1 MLKSFLHY
9 QVISKLGEGGMG
21 VVYHARD
28 TKLKRSVALKFLPHH
43 ISGNSTERK
52 RFTLEAQS
60 AAALN
65 HPNVTQ
71 VYAIEEVEDELF
83 IVMEYIE
90 GQELKEAI
98 DDGALSLD
106 EKCTIA
112 LQIAEGTKAAHD
124 RGIIHRDIKSRNI
137 MLDQKGDVKIMDFGL
152 AYATGTAHITKTGT
166 TLGTA
171 AYMAPEQLAGD
182 EMDERSDIWAFGIVS
197 YELFTGVLPFQGIY
211 ESALIY
217 AIAEEEP
224 IPVSERNP
232 DIPERIDDVISLCL
246 TKDKTV
252 RYQQMDA
259 ILADL
264 TASAPASIPRS
275 KQKGSTSS
283 RRSNL
288 FKVTGITLA
297 VLVLLFFIYQWSG
310 IAAHGIPEKRYL
322 AVLPIENIGQNAAL
336 QSICDGLGETFS
348 FKLSE
353 LEKHE
358 ESYWVMPASEMR
370 GEQVRSARQAHQMF
384 GVNLAILSSIQAVE
398 DSIRL
403 ILELVDAENVHRLD
417 TKQVTV
423 AGNNFSLLER
433 KGVEAMLQMLDIKR
447 TTTIDE
453 VLTDG
458 GSANHVAYEYYLKG
472 RASLQKNNSL
482 DQLKNAIHFFQKA
495 TEEDPQFTLAYAGLG
510 EAFWRTFESTDDV
523 QLATNAEVVLQ
534 QALQINEKLAPVQ
547 SLLGLVNAGRGHYEA
562 AIEHFNRALEI
573 DPNYTQAYRELAN
586 TYHEQGKIEKAVATY
601 RYAIALK
608 PQLWV
613 GYNDL
618 GSLYL
623 RQGNFESAAEQFKK
637 AIELAPQNVNA
648 YSNLGISYHFQG
660 KLDLAES
667 AYQNALAIKNDADV
681 ASNLATLYY
690 SKGLYEQAA
699 QMYQLALQVLPD
711 RYAIW
716 ANLASA
722 YDLSGDKQRARDSY
736 LTAIEKGLD
745 QLAVNPNDAELMA
758 DLAAYY
764 SDVEDSL
771 TALKYIKQALDHN
784 DSDIIIRQRAVTTYE
799 KLGMR
804 QEAIRWITGAMIADI
819 ESQPELESLVE
830 DPRYLAMKEKL
841 DENKKP

>member
-65 HPNVTQ
+65 HPN
-71 VYAIEEVEDELF
+71 
-83 IVMEYIE
+83 
-90 GQELKEAI
+90 
-98 DDGALSLD
+98 
-106 EKCTIA
+106 
-112 LQIAEGTKAAHD
+112 
-124 RGIIHRDIKSRNI
+124 
-137 MLDQKGDVKIMDFGL
+137 
-152 AYATGTAHITKTGT
+152 
-166 TLGTA
+166 
-171 AYMAPEQLAGD
+171 
-182 EMDERSDIWAFGIVS
+182 
-197 YELFTGVLPFQGIY
+197 
-211 ESALIY
+211 
-217 AIAEEEP
+217 
-224 IPVSERNP
+224 
-232 DIPERIDDVISLCL
+232 
-246 TKDKTV
+246 
-252 RYQQMDA
+252 
-259 ILADL
+259 
-264 TASAPASIPRS
+264 
-275 KQKGSTSS
+275 
-283 RRSNL
+283 
-288 FKVTGITLA
+288 
-297 VLVLLFFIYQWSG
+297 
-310 IAAHGIPEKRYL
+310 
-322 AVLPIENIGQNAAL
+322 
-336 QSICDGLGETFS
+336 
-348 FKLSE
+348 
-353 LEKHE
+353 
-358 ESYWVMPASEMR
+358 
-370 GEQVRSARQAHQMF
+370 
-384 GVNLAILSSIQAVE
+384 
-398 DSIRL
+398 
-403 ILELVDAENVHRLD
+403 
-417 TKQVTV
+417 
-423 AGNNFSLLER
+423 
-433 KGVEAMLQMLDIKR
+433 
-447 TTTIDE
+447 
-453 VLTDG
+453 
-458 GSANHVAYEYYLKG
+458 
-472 RASLQKNNSL
+472 
-482 DQLKNAIHFFQKA
+482 
-495 TEEDPQFTLAYAGLG
+495 
-510 EAFWRTFESTDDV
+510 
-523 QLATNAEVVLQ
+523 
-534 QALQINEKLAPVQ
+534 
-547 SLLGLVNAGRGHYEA
+547 
-562 AIEHFNRALEI
+562 
-573 DPNYTQAYRELAN
+573 YTQAYRELAN
-586 TYHEQGKIEKAVATY
+586 TYHEQGKIEKAVSTY

-623 RQGNFESAAEQFKK
+623 RQGNFEGAAEQFKK
-637 AIELAPQNVNA
+637 AIELTPQNVNA

-660 KLDLAES
+660 KLDLAEN

-722 YDLSGDKQRARDSY
+722 YDLSGDQQRARDSY

-745 QLAVNPNDAELMA
+745 QLTVNPNDAELMA

-771 TALKYIKQALDHN
+771 TALKYIKRALDHN